1 MNKIKIFPSVYE
13 HGAFMME
20 ATSKNAVN
28 IYYSVKFWYFGTNNI
43 ECAISKTVE
52 II

>member
-20 ATSKNAVN
+20 ATSKNVFN
-28 IYYSVKFWYFGTNNI
+28 IYYSVKLWYFGRHDI
-43 ECAISKTVE
+43 ECAISKIVE
-52 II
+52 TI